1 MVEDDKRNVINSVHH
16 ILHIHIN
23 IIKFILNSLAY
34 LCFVSVPTKSDPCTT
49 PLYRDFFRF
58 LRIIL
63 LGAVIFRIWLNMII
77 SELLS
82 FPFQKRQTTTN
93 KNYSRA
99 PSHRVTFV
107 KGHVDSCKRR
117 KKEGKANGTHI
128 LTKGPWDIRNPPTPK
143 EKRKR
148 GTNRNRKN
156 KTDGPCQL
164 LHDLPEAAK
173 QNKDRLIN
181 SDESSARWRNIF
193 KGPRTQQHAG
203 YEVGVGPLLSFF
215 SFWVWAWKEELPK
228 QIMCQSVSRFVAP
241 F

>member
-117 KKEGKANGTHI
+117 KKRR
-128 LTKGPWDIRNPPTPK
+128 KGQRDPH
-143 EKRKR
+143 
-148 GTNRNRKN
+148 
-156 KTDGPCQL
+156 TD
-164 LHDLPEAAK
+164 E
-173 QNKDRLIN
+173 
-181 SDESSARWRNIF
+181 
-193 KGPRTQQHAG
+193 
-203 YEVGVGPLLSFF
+203 GPLRY
-215 SFWVWAWKEELPK
+215 PK
-228 QIMCQSVSRFVAP
+228 PPHPERKKKKRNE
-241 F
+241 